1 MGQAKNKRSI
11 FFAAHPICAF
21 CGGREHATTIEHCPP
36 RAVFNGRHW
45 PEGFEFPACEAC
57 NSGTSNEDVMIAF
70 LSRLDPREGIGNE
83 DGKLAGYMKNANAQF
98 PGLIQNMM
106 PTATEARRLNSDLGI
121 KPQPGQTHQD
131 VSPVK
136 IPIEMH
142 KAVCVFG
149 RKLSKAIYYLHAER
163 PFPNEGCLL
172 LNWFANADILR
183 EGKSALFEALKDIA
197 GDTPLLQRGGKYLN
211 EQFDYK
217 VSISQDNAS
226 YLVQARFRNAF
237 GFAVLGSTTSGYL
250 EGIITKLQEQ
260 NSREGPLTV
269 IQSPSLSLSF

>member
-1 MGQAKNKRSI
+1 MGQAKNKRSS
-11 FFAAHPICAF
+11 FFAAHPMCAF
-21 CGGREHATTIEHCPP
+21 CGGHELATTIEHCPP
-36 RAVFNGRHW
+36 RAVFNGRRW

-57 NSGTSNEDVMIAF
+57 NSGTSNEDIMVAF
-70 LSRLDPREGIGNE
+70 LSRLDPSEGVGNE

-98 PGLIQNMM
+98 PELIKNML
-106 PTATEARRLNSDLGI
+106 PTAAEARRLNREFSI
-121 KPQPGQTHQD
+121 KPQTGQTHQD
-131 VSPVK
+131 ASPVK

-149 RKLSKAIYYLHAER
+149 RKLSKAIYYLHAKQ
-163 PFPNEGCLL
+163 PFPNDGCLL

-183 EGKSALFEALKDIA
+183 EGKSTLFEALKNIP

-211 EQFDYK
+211 EQFDYR
-217 VSISQDNAS
+217 VSISEDNAS

-250 EGIITKLQEQ
+250 EGTLTKLQEQ

-269 IQSPSLSLSF
+269 IQSPILPLSF